1 MFGDLP
7 DRQSAQHPYP
17 GRTDRTAKE
26 ILNPK
31 HGRRQVVREMYA
43 WLGGRYPGV
52 VLVKAQFNAITP
64 ENILLGIRSTPHP
77 VHDFAPTAVHHEDS
91 GVRQK
96 PLRTRFIGA
105 AFDGRSEEHTS
116 ELQSRQYLVCRLL
129 LA

>member
-1 MFGDLP
+1 
-7 DRQSAQHPYP
+7 
-17 GRTDRTAKE
+17 
-26 ILNPK
+26 
-31 HGRRQVVREMYA
+31 
-43 WLGGRYPGV
+43 V

-105 AFDGRSEEHTS
+105 SNEWNTDLHFGKS
-116 ELQSRQYLVCRLL
+116 VLL
-129 LA
+129 